1 MSDNTTSDIPH
12 LHVDQDGHVAIITLN
27 DPPANT
33 WTLDSLNEFRKLL
46 ERLGDDD
53 SVWALVIMSA
63 SERFFS
69 AGADLKQFADVDSY
83 QASTMAKAFGA
94 AFETLSAFN
103 GLTVAALNGWAMGG
117 GLELA
122 LACDLRVA
130 DKDTTLALPETGV
143 GLLPCAGGTQNL
155 TRLVGEG
162 WAKRIILCGEHIQA
176 PQALT
181 IGLVEEVTDS
191 ISQAKTR
198 ALTLAQAAC
207 KQSPMAVASCK
218 TLIQH
223 TRSGDHASALMRE
236 RDLFVDLFRTE
247 DQKEGVAAFL
257 EKRTPKWQ
265 NQ

>member
-1 MSDNTTSDIPH
+1 MSENTAADTPH
-12 LHVDQDGHVAIITLN
+12 LHVEQDGHVAIVTLN

-33 WTLDSLNEFRKLL
+33 WTLDSLTEFRKLL
-46 ERLGDDD
+46 EELAEDDT
-53 SVWALVIMSA
+53 VWALVIMSA
-63 SERFFS
+63 NDRFFS
-69 AGADLKQFADVDSY
+69 AGADLNQFADVDGH
-83 QASTMAKAFGA
+83 QAATMAKAFGA
-94 AFETLSAFN
+94 AFEALSAFP
-103 GLTVAALNGWAMGG
+103 GLTVAAINGWTMGG

-130 DKDTTLALPETGV
+130 DKETTMALPETGV

-162 WAKRIILCGEHIQA
+162 WAKRIILCGERIKA
-176 PQALT
+176 PHALT

-191 ISQAKTR
+191 ITQAKTR

-207 KQSPMAVASCK
+207 KQSPIAVASCK